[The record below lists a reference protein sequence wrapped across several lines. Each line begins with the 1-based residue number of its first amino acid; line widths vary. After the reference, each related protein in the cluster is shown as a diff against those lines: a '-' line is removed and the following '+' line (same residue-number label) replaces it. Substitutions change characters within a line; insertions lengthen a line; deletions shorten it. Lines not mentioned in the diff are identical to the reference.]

1 MRIRA
6 NIPTMTWKAKL
17 EPHWPELLMI
27 LTALGFLYV
36 YLVYAP
42 EAN

>member
-1 MRIRA
+1 M
-6 NIPTMTWKAKL
+6 NIPVMTWKAKL
-17 EPHWPELLMI
+17 EAYWPELLVI
-27 LTALGFLYV
+27 LTVLGFVYV